1 MVEALLVLDLRWR
14 SKEFDRAPL
23 IKICEG
29 INNLAPQYGLPPI
42 RLVTILPKD
51 ERADIYPVKFYLEG
65 VKRPLVRYY
74 SSDRFEDEVDL
85 RNSIWSEYLGFIS
98 VWEAMGHQDIL
109 RGVYMGGD
117 WVVFVYHTKL
127 DTRVSISFLPYERG
141 EKYIKLK
148 LEARKGAFKDEE
160 ILARGEWGE
169 LLPQF
174 LYWYCYLQR
183 AEPKEIER
191 LIGLA
196 LL

>member
-1 MVEALLVLDLRWR
+1 MVETLLVLDLRWR
-14 SKEFDRAPL
+14 SKEFNRAPL
-23 IKICEG
+23 IRICEG

-42 RLVTILPKD
+42 RLVAILPKD

-65 VKRPLVRYY
+65 VERPIVRYY
-74 SSDRFEDEVDL
+74 SSDWFGDEVDL
-85 RNSIWSEYLGFIS
+85 RNSIWGEYLGFIG
-98 VWEAMGHQDIL
+98 VWDVMERQDIL

-127 DTRVSISFLPYERG
+127 DARLSVNFFPYERG

-148 LEARKGAFKDEE
+148 LEARKEGVRSEE
-160 ILARGEWGE
+160 ILARGEWEE

-183 AEPKEIER
+183 AEPKEVER

>member
-29 INNLAPQYGLPPI
+29 INNLAPQYGLPLI

-65 VKRPLVRYY
+65 VKRPLVGYY
-74 SSDRFEDEVDL
+74 SSDRFEDEVEL
-85 RNSIWSEYLGFIS
+85 RNSIWGEYLGFIS
-98 VWEAMGHQDIL
+98 VWEAMEHQDIL

-148 LEARKGAFKDEE
+148 LEARKGAFQREE

-196 LL
+196 FL

>member
-51 ERADIYPVKFYLEG
+51 DQADIYPVKFYLEG
-65 VKRPLVRYY
+65 VGRPLVRYY

-85 RNSIWSEYLGFIS
+85 RNSVWGEYLGFIS
-98 VWEAMGHQDIL
+98 GWKVMEHQDIL
-109 RGVYMGGD
+109 HGVYMGGD
-117 WVVFVYHTKL
+117 WVVFVYHIKL
-127 DTRVSISFLPYERG
+127 DARLSISFLPYERG

-148 LEARKGAFKDEE
+148 LEARKGAIQNEE
-160 ILARGEWGE
+160 VLAKGEWGE

>member
-1 MVEALLVLDLRWR
+1 VIEALLVLDLRWQG
-14 SKEFDRAPL
+14 KEFNRAPL

-51 ERADIYPVKFYLEG
+51 EQADIYPVKFYLDG
-65 VKRPLVRYY
+65 VERPLVRYY

-85 RNSIWSEYLGFIS
+85 RNSIWGEYLGFIS
-98 VWEAMGHQDIL
+98 VWGVAEHQDIL
-109 RGVYMGGD
+109 RGVYVGGD
-117 WVVFVYHTKL
+117 WVVFVYHTRL
-127 DTRVSISFLPYERG
+127 DARLSVSFFPYERG

-148 LEARKGAFKDEE
+148 LEARKGAIQNEE
-160 ILARGEWGE
+160 ILAGGEWGE

>member
-1 MVEALLVLDLRWR
+1 MVA
-14 SKEFDRAPL
+14 
-23 IKICEG
+23 
-29 INNLAPQYGLPPI
+29 
-42 RLVTILPKD
+42 ILPKV

-65 VKRPLVRYY
+65 IRRPLLRYY
-74 SSDRFEDEVDL
+74 SFDRFEDEVDL
-85 RNSIWSEYLGFIS
+85 RNSIWGEYLGFIR
-98 VWEAMGHQDIL
+98 VRDVTEDQEIL
-109 RGVYMGGD
+109 HGVYMGGD

-127 DTRVSISFLPYERG
+127 DARLSISFLPYERG
-141 EKYIKLK
+141 EKYIKLE
-148 LEARKGAFKDEE
+148 LEAMKGEIRNEE
-160 ILARGEWGE
+160 ILARGEWEE